1 MKYFR
6 GGINTCS
13 LHAGNHLIV
22 AVFPN
27 LLHECHGILKL
38 RITFIDIKSDNVKF
52 CLVLPGGQFNAVN
65 KFNAGF
71 IGFLLGLG
79 MTLRGM
85 VVLLSNCTQTAGRG
99 MANKL

>member
-1 MKYFR
+1 MKFFR
-6 GGINTCS
+6 GDVHTCS

-65 KFNAGF
+65 KFNADF
-71 IGFLLGLG
+71 IGC
-79 MTLRGM
+79 
-85 VVLLSNCTQTAGRG
+85 LLSLGKPHSGIVVR
-99 MANKL
+99 